1 MGGGPPPPCSGRSA
15 SAFAPIPSLP
25 KRKTPR
31 GEVLQPRRPLPGDP
45 RGGGATGS
53 PGAGARGFCTVRRK
67 PSAPQHPPDTPTP
80 GGAGKTSRG
89 AARPQ
94 HGAGFGPG
102 SAGSSPPSPTDKP
115 GGLGGGVP
123 SGGGHA
129 ARAVLEG
136 RGGGRGAELRLA
148 APSAGPGALPCPS
161 RGGSSGRSGSFTSRG
176 AVLGLRTP
184 PTPPQAPSWPSS
196 GAGGSPGGAL
206 RSYRGKAHA
215 SLALVAHAG
224 RAGASHIP
232 WVRAPR

>member
-1 MGGGPPPPCSGRSA
+1 MGGAPPPCSGRSA
-15 SAFAPIPSLP
+15 SAFAPTPLLP

-67 PSAPQHPPDTPTP
+67 PSAPQHPPRHPDTR
-80 GGAGKTSRG
+80 GGQEDVKRRCSP
-89 AARPQ
+89 AAR
-94 HGAGFGPG
+94 GRIRPG
-102 SAGSSPPSPTDKP
+102 LRGELAAFSHRQTWRA
-115 GGLGGGVP
+115 GGGG
-123 SGGGHA
+123 SI
-129 ARAVLEG
+129 
-136 RGGGRGAELRLA
+136 RGGGTHPGRCLRAEEGGEVLSC
-148 APSAGPGALPCPS
+148 AP
-161 RGGSSGRSGSFTSRG
+161 
-176 AVLGLRTP
+176 P
-184 PTPPQAPSWPSS
+184 PLPQALGPFLVRAGEEAAG
-196 GAGGSPGGAL
+196 GAAASLLGGQFLGCGPPPHPPRPPPGPAAVQGGSPGGAL